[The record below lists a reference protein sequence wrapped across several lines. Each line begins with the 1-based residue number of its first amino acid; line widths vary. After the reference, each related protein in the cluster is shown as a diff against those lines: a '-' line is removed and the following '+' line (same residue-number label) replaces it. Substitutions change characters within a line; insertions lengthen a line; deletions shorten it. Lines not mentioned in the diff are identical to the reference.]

1 MKGLII
7 KDLMCLRKQRVTFC
21 FTVLS
26 VIVISVM
33 FVLSAKFGNIASANQ
48 EMMAANGMSDI
59 DIKNLST
66 IALILFML
74 LPIAMVGDVSTVI
87 VADGKAGFANV
98 SSILPISIKKRVLAK
113 FITIISMFGMRDF
126 KTVRTMAGYRR
137 MFCSVYTPVIAFK
150 YKKNT

>member
-48 EMMAANGMSDI
+48 EMMAAKSWQRCPRI
-59 DIKNLST
+59 RI
-66 IALILFML
+66 ILL
-74 LPIAMVGDVSTVI
+74 KGNP
-87 VADGKAGFANV
+87 
-98 SSILPISIKKRVLAK
+98 
-113 FITIISMFGMRDF
+113 
-126 KTVRTMAGYRR
+126 
-137 MFCSVYTPVIAFK
+137 
-150 YKKNT
+150 